1 MLLHAIILVLSCDV
15 MTFMS
20 LRYRG
25 KIIDSF
31 RGTGPVA
38 TDLSLPLVVKINIG
52 AEVS

>member
-25 KIIDSF
+25 KIIDSH
-31 RGTGPVA
+31 
-38 TDLSLPLVVKINIG
+38 LVVKINIPSP
-52 AEVS
+52 E